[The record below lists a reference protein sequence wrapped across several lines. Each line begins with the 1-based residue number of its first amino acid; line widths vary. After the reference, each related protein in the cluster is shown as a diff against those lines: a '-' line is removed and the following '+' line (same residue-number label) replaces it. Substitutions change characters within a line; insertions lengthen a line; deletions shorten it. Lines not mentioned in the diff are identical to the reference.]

1 MEVKKFNNFI
11 NENNDNSDEL
21 LNKLAKL
28 MYDKYLETLK
38 YYYNN
43 PEKLESDFKLHS
55 KYNFDTQP
63 KDKQKIDYKWAK
75 KIINIIK

>member
-1 MEVKKFNNFI
+1 MKIKNFNNFI
-11 NENNDNSDEL
+11 IKENNSDEL
-21 LNKLAKL
+21 LNKLSKL

-55 KYNFDTQP
+55 NCNFDTQP
-63 KDKQKIDYKWAK
+63 KNKQKVDYKWAK